1 MHPLEFL
8 AEAKKGLQSFTAQKL
23 VLQIFSNN
31 KLRYTDY
38 RYDIIAQFQ

>member
-23 VLQIFSNN
+23 VLQIF
-31 KLRYTDY
+31 
-38 RYDIIAQFQ
+38 FQKQATIRRL